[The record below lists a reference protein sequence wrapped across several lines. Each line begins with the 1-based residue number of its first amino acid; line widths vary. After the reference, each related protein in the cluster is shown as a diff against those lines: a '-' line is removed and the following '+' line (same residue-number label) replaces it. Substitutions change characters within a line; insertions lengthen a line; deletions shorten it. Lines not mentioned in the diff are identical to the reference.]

1 MRADPVSSGCR
12 PGHQWG
18 NLTIVH
24 STKVYSY
31 FAFTGPGARAWRD
44 V

>member
-1 MRADPVSSGCR
+1 M
-12 PGHQWG
+12 G
-18 NLTIVH
+18 NLPFVT
-24 STKVYSY
+24 STQVYSY